1 MSKVVGVVFKNK
13 GRQYNF
19 SVGPISVEKN
29 DNVIVETEKGTQFGT
44 VVTDIFEVDEKKS
57 KTDLKPVIRVA
68 DKEDIKQNES
78 NFEEAEKALKKA
90 RQVVEKLKLN
100 MYIIDASY
108 TFEREQLIFH
118 FLADQR
124 IDFRDLVKE
133 LASIYHTRIDLRQI
147 GVRDKARE
155 IGGYGI
161 CGCELCCTRFKTDFD
176 AVSINM
182 AKNQNIALNPTKI
195 NGVCGRLLC
204 CLKYEDDVYTEARKG
219 LPNIGST
226 VKTKKGE
233 GVVRSVDILNRKY
246 TALVNNELVDV
257 DLNER
262 N

>member
-1 MSKVVGVVFKNK
+1 MTKVVGVIFKNK

-19 SVGPISVEKN
+19 SVASLPIKN
-29 DNVIVETEKGTQFGT
+29 GDNVVVETEKGTQYGQVT
-44 VVTDIFEVDEKKS
+44 TDIFDFDETKYKI
-57 KTDLKPVIRVA
+57 DLKPVIRIADSIDSRQNEANVA
-68 DKEDIKQNES
+68 DAN
-78 NFEEAEKALKKA
+78 NALKKA
-90 RQVVEKLKLN
+90 RQVVEKLKLK

-108 TFEREQLIFH
+108 TFEKEQLIFH

-124 IDFRDLVKE
+124 VDFRELVKE
-133 LASIYHTRIDLRQI
+133 LAGIYHTRIDLRQI

-176 AVSINM
+176 TVSINM

-204 CLKYEDDVYTEARKG
+204 CLKYEDCLYSDAKKG
-219 LPNIGST
+219 LPNVGSR
-226 VKTKKGE
+226 VKTNKGE
-233 GVVRSVDILNRKY
+233 GIVKTVDILNRKY
-246 TALVNNELVDV
+246 TAIVNNEIVAV